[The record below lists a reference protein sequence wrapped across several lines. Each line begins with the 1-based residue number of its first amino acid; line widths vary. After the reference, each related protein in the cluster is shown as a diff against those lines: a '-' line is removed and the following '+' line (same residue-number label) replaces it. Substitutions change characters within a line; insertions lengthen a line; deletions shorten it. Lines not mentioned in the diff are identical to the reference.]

1 MRDTDYMEVFERS
14 MDMPPVSREEGLRV
28 LQTLGLEL
36 PPQMQTEEGWSY
48 ASALEAAGL
57 GKWNYDTGTWVT
69 TSKQFYAFDAEFPDA
84 AHMYEHYFAG
94 LASITSEPELTF
106 RFLDYLNVQVNEGE
120 GTLTVYFLVNG
131 AIVEYDARVDRDWID
146 TGIQRAINDCLELLG
161 VEKRFYSIEAS
172 QGRIVFYCTDEWAR
186 AFEEATLCFM
196 SYDGI

>member
-1 MRDTDYMEVFERS
+1 MRNTDYMDIFERS
-14 MDMPPVSREEGLRV
+14 MESPPVSQEDGLRV

-36 PPQMQTEEGWSY
+36 PPQPETGEGWSY

-57 GKWNYDTGTWVT
+57 GVWDYNAGTWVA

-94 LASITSEPELTF
+94 LESITSDPKLTF
-106 RFLDYLNVQVNEGE
+106 RFLDYLNVQVNDGQ
-120 GTLTVYFLVNG
+120 GTMVVYFLVNG
-131 AIVEYDARVDRDWID
+131 GIVEYNAQVDSDWID
-146 TGIQRAINDCLELLG
+146 MGIQRAVNDFLELLG

-172 QGRIVFYCTDEWAR
+172 QGGIVFYGTETWTR

-196 SYDGI
+196 SYDGV